1 MKSHSSSAHLLNHHF
16 PQTNQRL
23 GDFRALSAHF
33 PLENSEFSRG
43 LEGGGGVFLELKLNN
58 KAVKNVHRLRGHFLA
73 PLVHLL
79 LFCSQHCHLSCN
91 DKLLQ
96 VAEGID
102 GNPGHSK
109 PIFSSVRHANYL
121 GIIIVQNKL
130 VEFQYKP
137 MGFCHFFLY
146 HF

>member
-1 MKSHSSSAHLLNHHF
+1 
-16 PQTNQRL
+16 
-23 GDFRALSAHF
+23 
-33 PLENSEFSRG
+33 
-43 LEGGGGVFLELKLNN
+43 VFLELKLNN

-137 MGFCHFFLY
+137 MDFSHLNHIFKYILTST
-146 HF
+146 